1 MYGNFVKNLTFI
13 FSGFHKK
20 FPLVLLQMTNYIFS
34 PWNVKKNTIYSLNY
48 SGTRLLSTEN

>member
-1 MYGNFVKNLTFI
+1 MSKMYGNFVKNLTFI

-34 PWNVKKNTIYSLNY
+34 P
-48 SGTRLLSTEN
+48 